1 MSKTLI
7 AANPGFQKSITGD
20 SDIFIAEMF
29 GDTMQGENFMGW
41 PALFLRVQECSLNCS
56 WCCVSDTKIL
66 MSDFSYKNIQDVQ
79 VGDFVKTYTK
89 SGLIDTKVL
98 NCLKRENIP
107 TVKLTSIQGNSLH
120 CSVDH
125 RLVSYKNHK
134 DSQSIRRVLIQAK
147 EASSAF
153 IKSFPDFTV
162 KGDCD
167 DSYKLGYIKGVLLG
181 DGSCKDISRIKL
193 ECCDLEMMDSV
204 LLYIKDLFQYE
215 KNSVLKTSEQKNRK
229 PYYRCVLTKRQINE
243 ILVSPPT
250 KEEMIGFVAGFF
262 DAEGSFSAE
271 ISLSQ
276 KDISVL
282 EFIAEY
288 LKTVGF
294 DTTIDRKQSVG
305 NLRVLGGYREW
316 VRFITFFN
324 PKIKRKFNKIYKI
337 HKIDGG
343 DDICS
348 VESSDKADVFTLTTE
363 QGYYISN
370 NFLSKNCDSKEVWRF
385 GNPYG
390 IKEILRLWEDNGFV
404 QKFKDGQRLVLTGGS
419 PLRQQMN
426 LTKLIQEFVLRHGF
440 KPYIEVENESVLM
453 PTEEFSKLIDCWN
466 NSPKLESSGN
476 SVRASYKPNVIRTLS
491 SFQNSWFK
499 FVVTDEEDWKEIESM
514 YINPGFIL
522 KNQVVLM
529 PEGQTREELSKT
541 RDLTVNIAIE
551 HGVRYSDRLHI
562 VLWDKKV
569 GV

>member
-7 AANPGFQKSITGD
+7 AANPGFQKSVTGD
-20 SDIFIAEMF
+20 GDIFIAEMF
-29 GDTMQGENFMGW
+29 GDTVQGENFMGW
-41 PALFLRVQECSLNCS
+41 PALFLRVQECSLNCT
-56 WCCVSDTKIL
+56 W
-66 MSDFSYKNIQDVQ
+66 
-79 VGDFVKTYTK
+79 
-89 SGLIDTKVL
+89 
-98 NCLKRENIP
+98 
-107 TVKLTSIQGNSLH
+107 
-120 CSVDH
+120 
-125 RLVSYKNHK
+125 
-134 DSQSIRRVLIQAK
+134 
-147 EASSAF
+147 
-153 IKSFPDFTV
+153 
-162 KGDCD
+162 
-167 DSYKLGYIKGVLLG
+167 
-181 DGSCKDISRIKL
+181 
-193 ECCDLEMMDSV
+193 
-204 LLYIKDLFQYE
+204 
-215 KNSVLKTSEQKNRK
+215 
-229 PYYRCVLTKRQINE
+229 
-243 ILVSPPT
+243 
-250 KEEMIGFVAGFF
+250 
-262 DAEGSFSAE
+262 
-271 ISLSQ
+271 
-276 KDISVL
+276 
-282 EFIAEY
+282 
-288 LKTVGF
+288 
-294 DTTIDRKQSVG
+294 
-305 NLRVLGGYREW
+305 
-316 VRFITFFN
+316 
-324 PKIKRKFNKIYKI
+324 
-337 HKIDGG
+337 
-343 DDICS
+343 
-348 VESSDKADVFTLTTE
+348 
-363 QGYYISN
+363 
-370 NFLSKNCDSKEVWRF
+370 CDSKEVWRF

-390 IKEILRLWEDNGFV
+390 IEEILRLWEDNGFV